1 MKPRLGEYAAVAL
14 IALVVGALV
23 AAAVPGPTY
32 TDAYYYFNAGH
43 RLATGRGLTDPYIA
57 LTYLGAPESLPA
69 PSHTYWMP
77 LMSLIVALA
86 GGAFRGTQVML
97 VGMWVGLALL
107 AFHLG
112 AAFGGTR
119 RHAWTAGLLALACG
133 YYLPFLVT
141 TDTFTP
147 FGLCGALCL
156 LAVGWGRARR
166 DWRGFALGGALAA
179 LAHLTRADGALL
191 IGVLALAALWPRGKE
206 SNRQDARSAAKTI
219 LPFSESLRLVIVGGA
234 AYLLVMLPWFV
245 RNWLTVGAMLP
256 TGGAATI
263 WLRGYN
269 EIAAYPPDIT
279 AANFFAWGWEN
290 ILHSRWEA
298 LTGGLGTFIAVEGW
312 VALSPLIGIALWKRR
327 RDPRLLP
334 VWLYALAL
342 HVAMTI
348 LFAYPGYRGGLFH
361 SATALLPWWATLG
374 ILGLDDAVDWV
385 AARRRRW
392 RAATAKQ
399 VFTVGMVVL
408 AIGLTLSTGLMR
420 LQNQGGLAP
429 LIRVAMTLPEDAV
442 VMSNDPAAVYY
453 YTGLAGVVVPDA
465 GPEAVRAVAEQYGVT
480 HLLLDENRTLPLND
494 LYEGR
499 DTPPFLRAVEQDVA
513 ASVRVFEVVL
523 EDGS

>member
-1 MKPRLGEYAAVAL
+1 VKPRWGEYAILAL
-14 IALVVGALV
+14 IALGVGALV
-23 AAAVPGPTY
+23 AAAVPGPSY
-32 TDAYYYFNAGH
+32 TDAYYYFNAGR
-43 RLATGRGLTDPYIA
+43 RLATGYGLTDPYVA

-77 LMSLIVALA
+77 LTSLIVALA
-86 GGAFRGTQVML
+86 GGSFRGAQVVL
-97 VGMWVGLALL
+97 VTMWVGLALL
-107 AFHLG
+107 AFQLG
-112 AAFGGTR
+112 AIFGGAR
-119 RHAWTAGLLALACG
+119 RYAWTAGLLALACG
-133 YYLPFLVT
+133 YYLPFLVM

-147 FGLCGALCL
+147 FGLFGALCL
-156 LAVGWGRARR
+156 LAVGWGRARG

-179 LAHLTRADGALL
+179 LAHLTRADGVLL
-191 IGVLALAALWPRGKE
+191 IGVLALAALWSRGKE
-206 SNRQDARSAAKTI
+206 LNHQNARNAGTSSR
-219 LPFSESLRLVIVGGA
+219 FSKSWRLALAGGA

-245 RNWLTVGAMLP
+245 RNGIAVGAPLP

-279 AANFFAWGWEN
+279 AANFFAWGWGN

-298 LTGGLGTFIAVEGW
+298 LTGGLGTFVAVEGW
-312 VALSPLIGIALWKRR
+312 VALSPLIVIALWKRR

-342 HVAMTI
+342 HFAMTI

-361 SATALLPWWATLG
+361 SATALLPWWAALG
-374 ILGLDDAVDWV
+374 VLGLDDAVDWV

-399 VFTVGMVVL
+399 VFTVGIVAL
-408 AIGLTLSTGLMR
+408 AIGLTLSTGMTR
-420 LQNQGGLAP
+420 LQNQGGPAP

-465 GPEAVRAVAEQYGVT
+465 GPEAVRAIAAQYGVT

-513 ASVRVFEVVL
+513 ASVRVFEVVW

>member
-1 MKPRLGEYAAVAL
+1 MKPRRGEYAAIAL
-14 IALVVGALV
+14 IALIIGGLV

-43 RLATGRGLTDPYIA
+43 RLATGRGLTDPYVA

-77 LMSLIVALA
+77 LTSLIVALA
-86 GGAFRGTQVML
+86 GGSFRGAQLAL
-97 VGMWVGLALL
+97 VGMWAGLTLL

-112 AAFGGTR
+112 AAFGGMR

-133 YYLPFLVT
+133 YYLPFLIT

-156 LAVGWGRARR
+156 LAVGWGRARQ
-166 DWRGFALGGALAA
+166 DWRGFVLGGALAA
-179 LAHLTRADGALL
+179 LAHLTRADGVLL

-206 SNRQDARSAAKTI
+206 ANRQDAENAKPI
-219 LPFSESLRLVIVGGA
+219 LCGSLRSVIVGGV

-245 RNWLTVGAMLP
+245 RNWIVVGAMLP

-279 AANFFAWGWEN
+279 AANFFAWGWDN
-290 ILHSRWEA
+290 ILRSRREA

-312 VALSPLIGIALWKRR
+312 VALSPLIVIALWKRR

-342 HVAMTI
+342 HVAMTV

-361 SATALLPWWATLG
+361 SATALLPWWAALG
-374 ILGLDDAVDWV
+374 ILGLDDAVDWI
-385 AARRRRW
+385 AARRRHW

-399 VFTVGMVVL
+399 VFTAGVAAL
-408 AIGLTLSTGLMR
+408 AVALTLSTGAAR
-420 LQNQGGLAP
+420 LQNRGGSAP
-429 LIRVAMTLPEDAV
+429 LIRAAMTLPEDAV

-453 YTGLAGVVVPDA
+453 YTGLMGVVTPDA
-465 GPEAVRAVAEQYGVT
+465 GPEAVRAIAERYGVT
-480 HLLLDENRTLPLND
+480 HLLLDENRTLPLNN

-499 DTPPFLRAVEQDVA
+499 DIPPFLRMVDQDVA
-513 ASVRVFEVVL
+513 ASVRVFTVVL